1 MQNAIQTKFFLCLQI
16 SELKKVIEKRDSWFS
31 RNRGVLGLV
40 TGLMIGRGLSVGIVH
55 AVYQK

>member
-1 MQNAIQTKFFLCLQI
+1 MCTQVRDTYKGSVA
-16 SELKKVIEKRDSWFS
+16 ELKKVIEKRDSWFS

-40 TGLMIGRGLSVGIVH
+40 TGLMIGTGLSVGIVH